1 VNKNKNMITLNE
13 QQVKE
18 LEQFI
23 NTIPTAYGLPLLQF
37 LGKLAQEQNP
47 QTEVKE
53 D

>member
-1 VNKNKNMITLNE
+1 MIQLTE
-13 QQVKE
+13 AQVKE
-18 LEQFI
+18 LE
-23 NTIPTAYGLPLLQF
+23 AYLLEVPAKYANPILSF

>member
-1 VNKNKNMITLNE
+1 MIQLSTE
-13 QQVKE
+13 QVKE
-18 LEQFI
+18 LE
-23 NTIPTAYGLPLLQF
+23 AYLLEVPAKYANPILGF

>member
-1 VNKNKNMITLNE
+1 MVTLTSE
-13 QQVKE
+13 QIKE
-18 LEQFI
+18 LEAYLME
-23 NTIPTAYGLPLLQF
+23 IPAKFANPSLGY